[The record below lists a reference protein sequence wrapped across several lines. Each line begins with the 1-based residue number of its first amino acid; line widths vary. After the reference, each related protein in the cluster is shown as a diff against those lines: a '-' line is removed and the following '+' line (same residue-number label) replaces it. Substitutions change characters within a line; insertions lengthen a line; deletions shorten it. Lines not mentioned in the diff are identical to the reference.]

1 MTAVLLEE
9 LFGHARI
16 DSVRSLRRAV
26 ARIAIR
32 EGADREV
39 VSDVTLCVHEA
50 LANVVR
56 HAYGDYPGP
65 VEVRVVRTPNELIV
79 VVRDMGKGLLAQ
91 GAGTFG
97 YGLKFIDRLARR
109 SSLAASRGGGT
120 EVRMSFPLS
129 GRPRGRHGGLRAAAH
144 PGSFRRATEVRAAL
158 ESGPRLRLPRYIGR
172 PPKGASEGLNSRS
185 TMNSLARTLAHA
197 DR

>member
-1 MTAVLLEE
+1 MTAVRVEE

-26 ARIAIR
+26 ARVAIR

-39 VSDVTLCVHEA
+39 VNDVALCDNEA
-50 LANVVR
+50 LTNEVR
-56 HAYGDYPGP
+56 HAYGDDDGP
-65 VEVRVVRTPNELIV
+65 IEVRVVRTPNELIV
-79 VVRDMGKGLLAQ
+79 VVRDMGRGVLAH

-109 SSLAASRGGGT
+109 SSMAASRGGGT

-129 GRPRGRHGGLRAAAH
+129 QRPRAKHDRVRTAA
-144 PGSFRRATEVRAAL
+144 
-158 ESGPRLRLPRYIGR
+158 
-172 PPKGASEGLNSRS
+172 
-185 TMNSLARTLAHA
+185 
-197 DR
+197 